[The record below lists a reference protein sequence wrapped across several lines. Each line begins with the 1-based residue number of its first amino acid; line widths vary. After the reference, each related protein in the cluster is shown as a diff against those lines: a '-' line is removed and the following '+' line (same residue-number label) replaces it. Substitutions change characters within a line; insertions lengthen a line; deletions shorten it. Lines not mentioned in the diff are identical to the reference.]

1 MNTLKK
7 ISVVIDDKTISNKN
21 SAETFV
27 YSINHLSNK
36 VGKEILYKDFP
47 KVFSKSEFFW
57 GKTIREDRKVGQSL
71 DDSGEYYIFT
81 NTNTERKKST
91 LEHLYKNYNID
102 IDVSIIEELIEDE
115 ILSNIKKIFQENSNT
130 PMTSEEVS
138 YKLKKKE
145 YKINEILFLSDFF
158 DKITTDKTRYRLSN
172 YLPTKLVDSI
182 KSYDFVTIDMLIE
195 ILGKNGMNV
204 NI

>member
-1 MNTLKK
+1 MDIIKK
-7 ISVVIDDKTISNKN
+7 LSVAIDGQTISNKN

-27 YSINHLSNK
+27 YSINYLSNK
-36 VGKEILYKDFP
+36 VGKEKLTKDFP
-47 KVFSKSEFFW
+47 KIFSKSEFFW
-57 GKTIREDRKVGQSL
+57 KKTIREDRKVRQSV

-81 NTNTERKKST
+81 NTNTNDKKKIIET
-91 LEHLYKNYNID
+91 LYKNYNID
-102 IDVSIIEELIEDE
+102 IEVSIMEELIEDE
-115 ILSNIKKIFQENSNT
+115 ILSNIKNIFQENSNT

-138 YKLKKKE
+138 NKLKKKE
-145 YKINEILFLSDFF
+145 DQINEILLSDLF

-182 KSYDFVTIDMLIE
+182 KAYDFITMEMLVE
-195 ILGKNGMNV
+195 ILGKSGVNV

>member
-1 MNTLKK
+1 MDTLKK
-7 ISVVIDDKTISNKN
+7 ISVVIDNKTISNKN

-47 KVFSKSEFFW
+47 KVFSKSKFFW
-57 GKTIREDRKVGQSL
+57 GKTIREDRKVGQSV

-130 PMTSEEVS
+130 PMTSEEIS

>member
-1 MNTLKK
+1 MDTLKK
-7 ISVVIDDKTISNKN
+7 ISVVIDNKTISNKN

-57 GKTIREDRKVGQSL
+57 GKTIREDRKVGQSV

-130 PMTSEEVS
+130 PMTSEEIS

>member
-1 MNTLKK
+1 MDIIKK
-7 ISVVIDDKTISNKN
+7 LSVVIDGQTISNKN

-27 YSINHLSNK
+27 YSINYLSNK
-36 VGKEILYKDFP
+36 VGKEKLCEDFS
-47 KVFSKSEFFW
+47 KIFSKSEFFW
-57 GKTIREDRKVGQSL
+57 KKTIREDRKVRQSV

-81 NTNTERKKST
+81 NTNTNDKKKT
-91 LEHLYKNYNID
+91 IETLYKNYNID
-102 IDVSIIEELIEDE
+102 IEVSIIEEFIEDE
-115 ILSNIKKIFQENSNT
+115 ILSNIKYLFQNDGNT

-138 YKLKKKE
+138 NKLKKKE
-145 YKINEILFLSDFF
+145 DKINEILLISDFF

-182 KSYDFVTIDMLIE
+182 KSYDFVTIDMLVE
-195 ILGKNGMNV
+195 ILNKNGMNV